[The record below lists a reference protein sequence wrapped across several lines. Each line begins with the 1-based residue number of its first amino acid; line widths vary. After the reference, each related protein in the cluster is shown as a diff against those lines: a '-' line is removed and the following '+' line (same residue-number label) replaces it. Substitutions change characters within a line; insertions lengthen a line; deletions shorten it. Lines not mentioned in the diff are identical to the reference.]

1 MRNTSTTNGA
11 RKVGEMTTDKMEDR
25 KDVEKRR
32 VARQLKQTA
41 AERYADHQK
50 DIGELLD
57 MVGEEMRVHAEM
69 AAEEPED
76 YCFRIGGARRVR
88 TGLKYIL
95 TSLLIS
101 RYEWSG
107 TETSRFIEDHLETM
121 REER

>member
-69 AAEEPED
+69 AAEEPKNWGFAGD
-76 YCFRIGGARRVR
+76 AGRVR

>member
-1 MRNTSTTNGA
+1 
-11 RKVGEMTTDKMEDR
+11 MTTDKMEDR

-76 YCFRIGGARRVR
+76 WGFAAAAGRVR

-101 RYEWSG
+101 RYEWSE
-107 TETSRFIEDHLETM
+107 TETSRIIEDHLETM

>member
-69 AAEEPED
+69 AAEEPKNWGFVGDAEGV
-76 YCFRIGGARRVR
+76 REGIKRIIASIIGG
-88 TGLKYIL
+88 
-95 TSLLIS
+95 
-101 RYEWSG
+101 RYEWSE
-107 TETSRFIEDHLETM
+107 TETSRIIEDHLETM